1 MHSSWFGK
9 YMFKCYQ
16 ASSKPSL
23 IILVGIPLFPVAFTN
38 FEITRW
44 ETTRNAGLFS
54 YSE

>member
-1 MHSSWFGK
+1 MHSRWFGK
-9 YMFKCYQ
+9 YMFIFYQ

-23 IILVGIPLFPVAFTN
+23 IISVGIPLFPVAFTN

-54 YSE
+54 DSE